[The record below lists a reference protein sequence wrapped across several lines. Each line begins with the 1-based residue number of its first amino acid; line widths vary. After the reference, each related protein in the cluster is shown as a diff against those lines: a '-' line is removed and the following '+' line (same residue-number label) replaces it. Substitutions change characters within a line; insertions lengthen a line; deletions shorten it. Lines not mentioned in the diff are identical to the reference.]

1 MSLASARIEVG
12 GSIMVAEMAGEP
24 VCDFCSTPLD
34 ATARCFLAAGAEVRM
49 EDAETRKRVLTLSSD
64 AHWAACAVCAP
75 MVAARD
81 RAGILKRSKALAPR
95 DEDGVQ
101 RISGEALA
109 YIQESMFW
117 AHFTGEEH
125 PASDHPSEHSI

>member
-1 MSLASARIEVG
+1 MLAELPVS
-12 GSIMVAEMAGEP
+12 P

-34 ATARCFLAAGAEVRM
+34 ATARCFLAAGAQLRV
-49 EDAETRKRVLTLSSD
+49 EDPESGKRKLTLNSD

-75 MVAARD
+75 VIERRD
-81 RAGILKRSKALAPR
+81 RAGILKRSKELAPKG
-95 DEDGVQ
+95 EDGMQGMSV
-101 RISGEALA
+101 EALA

-125 PASDHPSEHSI
+125 PASEHPSEHSI